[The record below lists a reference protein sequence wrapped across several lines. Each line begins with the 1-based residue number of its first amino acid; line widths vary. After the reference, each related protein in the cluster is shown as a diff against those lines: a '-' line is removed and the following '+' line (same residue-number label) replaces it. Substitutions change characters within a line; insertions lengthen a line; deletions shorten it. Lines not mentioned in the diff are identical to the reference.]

1 MNRQVAEDIKKALL
15 NCESIV
21 QKPGAT
27 KFALKEAMANAKKVA
42 KSYNEYKA
50 ILELQTDV
58 LDNKVDDLRMQVM
71 GVLDKLA
78 DLEK

>member
-1 MNRQVAEDIKKALL
+1 
-15 NCESIV
+15 
-21 QKPGAT
+21 
-27 KFALKEAMANAKKVA
+27 MANAKKVA
-42 KSYNEYKA
+42 QTYNEYKA